1 MIFQKKFKELL
12 KSKYP
17 CIFVETTDWEYIDND
32 IQDFSDS
39 EEKCLYSWTPQKGL
53 HKNNGKNHI
62 TATLHP
68 NLTLQMIQFFSLSSN
83 TPSLFVL
90 KDFHQHLDDPHNE
103 RLFIE
108 LLDSMKDSSNK
119 VILISQDYRIP
130 IKIKPFVA
138 HITTGIVSVK
148 EIKRILVQQ
157 LKEVIRVNKKFKIQ
171 MIPQDQIK
179 LIESLNGLS
188 ENKIKEFMDHAFED
202 GILNAEDIERIL
214 DFRKKTFDKQGF

>member
-1 MIFQKKFKELL
+1 MIFQQKFKELL

-17 CIFVETTDWEYIDND
+17 CIFVLKQRTGNILITTFKR
-32 IQDFSDS
+32 FSDS

-53 HKNNGKNHI
+53 HKNNGKKPYYGEHFI
-62 TATLHP
+62 LILH
-68 NLTLQMIQFFSLSSN
+68 LQMIQFFSLSSN

-138 HITTGIVSVK
+138 HITTGYCI
-148 EIKRILVQQ
+148 
-157 LKEVIRVNKKFKIQ
+157 
-171 MIPQDQIK
+171 
-179 LIESLNGLS
+179 G
-188 ENKIKEFMDHAFED
+188 
-202 GILNAEDIERIL
+202 
-214 DFRKKTFDKQGF
+214 

>member
-1 MIFQKKFKELL
+1 LRILL
-12 KSKYP
+12 
-17 CIFVETTDWEYIDND
+17 
-32 IQDFSDS
+32 QD
-39 EEKCLYSWTPQKGL
+39 
-53 HKNNGKNHI
+53 
-62 TATLHP
+62 
-68 NLTLQMIQFFSLSSN
+68 
-83 TPSLFVL
+83 
-90 KDFHQHLDDPHNE
+90 
-103 RLFIE
+103 
-108 LLDSMKDSSNK
+108 
-119 VILISQDYRIP
+119 
-130 IKIKPFVA
+130 
-138 HITTGIVSVK
+138 IVSVK